1 MLDIKNNH
9 DQKSFKTSL
18 GNIISQN
25 ILIFETVT
33 VFVSFVGYVLRNWLG
48 HGFSVLMVMG
58 ISILAMAYFFR
69 SFSSVSAEDGDSG
82 TQAGGM
88 SVFLFKLFNLS
99 ASVGSVGLLFRLMHW
114 PQSEIMLLTA
124 LSGMAVTFAAYVYFR
139 VRSRND
145 LLIRNELIRLI
156 ILAIFFFLVQV
167 N

>member
-1 MLDIKNNH
+1 MDEIKNNH
-9 DQKSFKTSL
+9 ERKSFNTSV

-33 VFVSFVGYVLRNWLG
+33 VFVSFVGYILRNWLG
-48 HGFSVLMVMG
+48 QGFSVLMVMG

-69 SFSSVSAEDGDSG
+69 SFSTVSGDAGDSG

-99 ASVGSVGLLFRLMHW
+99 ASVGSVGLLFRLMRW

-124 LSGMAVTFAAYVYFR
+124 LSGMAITFTAYVYFR
-139 VRSRND
+139 VRSHYD
-145 LLIRNELIRLI
+145 ALIRKELIRMIVLS
-156 ILAIFFFLVQV
+156 IFFFLVQF